1 MKHVK
6 YFIINIIGV
15 LVYYG
20 FFVLIDFCVGSNDP
34 NINSL
39 QSALDNIMYVFPFA
53 YYAIIAIIDANISKQ
68 TSQFGR
74 DTRIFYF
81 IISAIILIIG
91 IITTIYW
98 FVTGKTDFASTYF
111 ISWDYNYVWNFIFYL
126 LPSILILIIGLSA
139 NIYIWLI
146 SYVFLK
152 IKNRRLRG

>member
-6 YFIINIIGV
+6 YIIINIIPI
-15 LVYYG
+15 LVFLGIWGLLYY
-20 FFVLIDFCVGSNDP
+20 FIE
-34 NINSL
+34 NSTL
-39 QSALDNIMYVFPFA
+39 LEAVFYVFPFV
-53 YYAIIAIIDANISKQ
+53 YYAIVAIIDTYTSKEISH
-68 TSQFGR
+68 FGR
-74 DTRIFYF
+74 DTRNFYF
-81 IISAIILIIG
+81 IISAIVLIIG

-139 NIYIWLI
+139 NVYIWLI

-152 IKNRRLRG
+152 IKSKLKTTK